1 MKKFVCVT
9 LALLLFCTITWAE
22 AGKTASTGI
31 NGTLESLHGTYQFK
45 KQIYM
50 NPLSSF
56 LALDGF
62 HEYYTFSE
70 NTFVITDQNGNQ
82 RCMTVTYQPEEFD
95 EAIFRN
101 SFMMEGFG
109 IPDITSFKDR
119 SQYTVTEISGSV
131 VYHLYHLD
139 NEIWLTQIH
148 KDYANKIKNEYIWS
162 IYQIERYEGE
172 IPLTVS
178 IAGTQNGVKGF
189 LSLQREFYSGYDK
202 DTCYNITPDSFGENS
217 GYLIFKYDLS
227 CASFL
232 LYEHEVY
239 PLGEW
244 FGGFGVTS
252 MALADLNGDGIQE
265 LYFTYSFGSGLHR
278 SHIAYFDPVMKQVV
292 PIDYTHL
299 NKDMFV
305 AKSETGGL
313 SLYDASFSSME
324 NFIRYEM
331 KSTGH
336 ITDIVYESGQI
347 LLSHVPQE

>member
-1 MKKFVCVT
+1 MRKLVCIT
-9 LALLLFCTITWAE
+9 LALLLFCTNAWAE
-22 AGKTASTGI
+22 AGKTSLTGI
-31 NGTLESLHGTYQFK
+31 NGTLEGLYGTYQFK

-70 NTFVITDQNGNQ
+70 DSFTITDQGGNQ
-82 RCMTVTYQPEEFD
+82 RSMTVTYQPESFD

-101 SFMMEGFG
+101 SFMMEGFA

-119 SQYTVTEISGSV
+119 RQYTVTEISGSM
-131 VYHLYHLD
+131 VYRFYLLD
-139 NEIWLTQIH
+139 HEMWLAQIH
-148 KDYANKIKNEYIWS
+148 KDYANRIKNEYIWS
-162 IYQIERYEGE
+162 IFQIERYEGE
-172 IPLTVS
+172 IPLMVS
-178 IAGTQNGVKGF
+178 ITGTQSGVKEFLALQEGF
-189 LSLQREFYSGYDK
+189 HSGYDL

-217 GYLIFKYDLS
+217 GYSIFKFDLS

-232 LYEHEVY
+232 LYENKVY

-252 MALADLNGDGIQE
+252 MALAEDGSQE
-265 LYFTYSFGSGLHR
+265 LFFTYSFGSGLHR
-278 SHIAYFDPVMKQVV
+278 SHIAYFDPVMKKVV
-292 PIDYTHL
+292 PIEYTHL
-299 NKDMFV
+299 NKDMIV
-305 AKSETGGL
+305 AKSETGCL

-324 NFIRYEM
+324 NFVRYDM

-336 ITDIVYESGQI
+336 ITDIVFEGGKI
-347 LLSHVPQE
+347 LLSPALQE